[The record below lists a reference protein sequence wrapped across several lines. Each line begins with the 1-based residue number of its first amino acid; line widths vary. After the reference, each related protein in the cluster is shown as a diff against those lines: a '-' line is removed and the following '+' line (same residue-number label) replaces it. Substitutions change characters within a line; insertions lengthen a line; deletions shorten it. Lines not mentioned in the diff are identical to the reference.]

1 MNHILTLAFIA
12 AAGAF
17 AAPAFAQV
25 TPGPGAQV
33 QINPAGPSACNPP
46 TAPPLYLPAALPPAP
61 EQPRCINARTDT
73 AACSTKVFN
82 SYSVALN
89 AHNDLKRARVAEM
102 NAYTRELQKYQ
113 HAATNYAQCEQDRVS
128 ELLPE

>member
-1 MNHILTLAFIA
+1 MNLAVRLALIV
-12 AAGAF
+12 AAGVT

-25 TPGPGAQV
+25 TPGPGAPVQV
-33 QINPAGPSACNPP
+33 NPGGPSLCNPP

-61 EQPRCINARTDT
+61 TPPKCIDTRTNT
-73 AACSTKVFN
+73 TTCSTKVFN
-82 SYSVALN
+82 TYSAALN

-113 HAATNYAQCEQDRVS
+113 HAATDYAQCEQDRVS
-128 ELLPE
+128 ELLPD

>member
-1 MNHILTLAFIA
+1 MNLAVKFALIVA
-12 AAGAF
+12 ASAL

-33 QINPAGPSACNPP
+33 QVNPAGPSLCNPP
-46 TAPPLYLPAALPPAP
+46 AAPPLYLPAALPPAP
-61 EQPRCINARTDT
+61 APPKCINTKT
-73 AACSTKVFN
+73 NTTTCSTKVFN
-82 SYSVALN
+82 AYSAEVN